1 MKIANVM
8 ISRVNGGIEQMFLHY
23 NTALGL
29 SGNQVM
35 SVIDRKCL
43 FKADI
48 KKPYIEINFNKYN
61 PLLIFRLYFALKN
74 FAPDIIIVHQKKAI
88 PIFKIVAYLLK
99 AKIVGVAHNPKTK
112 RLEKCDAVISI
123 TYNQKEKMIAQ
134 GLAANKIFVVP
145 NMVEVPKQIPQYI
158 PYHQPLIFGTM
169 GRFEPAKGF
178 CDFIQ
183 ALAYL
188 KQKNVPFKAVI
199 GGKNNSTYAEEEK
212 RILQL
217 VKDLDLQNEVEFCG
231 WVSDKQKFFDGID
244 IFVLPSLEEA
254 FGIVL
259 LEAALAKKPI
269 IYSTADGPKEVFENT
284 GAALMFEK
292 GNAIMLAEKMAILSQ
307 NQPLAKELAQKA
319 YELVK
324 EKYIIDSG
332 KKILQSTLLEI
343 LEK

>member
-292 GNAIMLAEKMAILSQ
+292 GNAVMLAEKMAILSQ